1 MVALTKRD
9 EMITVVCR
17 LCRKHYDLLVDLD
30 DVRSWMDGV
39 YIQDAMP
46 YLSAG
51 ERELLISHT
60 CDDCWKVLFGNCEE

>member
-1 MVALTKRD
+1 MVALTRRD
-9 EMITVVCR
+9 ETIVVVCR
-17 LCRKHYDLLVDLD
+17 LCRRHYDLLVNMG
-30 DVRSWMDGV
+30 DVRSWMDGT

-60 CDDCWKVLFGNCEE
+60 CDDCWKVLYPE

>member
-1 MVALTKRD
+1 MVALTGRD
-9 EMITVVCR
+9 ETIVVVCH
-17 LCRKHYDLLVDLD
+17 LCRRHYDLLVNMD
-30 DVRSWMDGV
+30 DVRSWMDGT

-60 CDDCWKVLFGNCEE
+60 CDDCWKELFPD